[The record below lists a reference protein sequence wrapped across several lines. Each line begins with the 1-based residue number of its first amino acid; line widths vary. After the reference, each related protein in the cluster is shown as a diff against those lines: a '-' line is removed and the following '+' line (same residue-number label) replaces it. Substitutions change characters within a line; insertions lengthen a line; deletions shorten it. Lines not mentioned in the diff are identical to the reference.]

1 MERALVGETEQ
12 LADLVA
18 AKLSPATEAL
28 CREALL
34 QPLAI
39 KGFGPVKQANLEKT
53 KPEWDRLVSDLSKI
67 A

>member
-1 MERALVGETEQ
+1 MYAFNWGTGWVSGVNPLTHVRRRRWV
-12 LADLVA
+12 
-18 AKLSPATEAL
+18 
-28 CREALL
+28 REALL